1 MVSGAG
7 REHAGASVARQG
19 ACDDLR
25 AAREP
30 LPSDG
35 SALRRYCE
43 RYEYDP
49 VGNILTLIHEA
60 AAGGWSRHY
69 TYDDVNAGARTDR
82 LTGTR
87 IGHAVNAYAYDACG
101 NTTRMPHLS
110 SIGWDFKDQLRYTR
124 RQSMKSEEG
133 GTTYYVYNS
142 KGERVRKVLERP
154 SGSPQHERLFVGA
167 FETYL
172 KY

>member
-1 MVSGAG
+1 VFDPVGNITSIRDESQQTVYFRNQAVSASNEYSYDAVYRLISADG

-19 ACDDLR
+19 AFDDLR

-49 VGNILTLIHEA
+49 VGNILTVIHEA

-110 SIGWDFKDQLRYTR
+110 SI
-124 RQSMKSEEG
+124 
-133 GTTYYVYNS
+133 
-142 KGERVRKVLERP
+142 
-154 SGSPQHERLFVGA
+154 
-167 FETYL
+167 
-172 KY
+172 